1 MWSVLTDSE
10 KSWRRDCRFNSQ
22 LHSSSNG
29 PGTTFLYLM
38 SVSVLFSYLILL
50 VRCVLL
56 GRLESQIV
64 PLRKLLGAEKLH
76 KPGVIDMQS

>member
-1 MWSVLTDSE
+1 MKSLGGEIVDSIHNCTHLVTDQV
-10 KSWRRDCRFNSQ
+10 Q
-22 LHSSSNG
+22 L
-29 PGTTFLYLM
+29 FLYLM
-38 SVSVLFSYLILL
+38 SVSVLFSYLIPL